1 MEKNT
6 NQYNFSIVVPCFNE
20 SLAVSKTAKEIFS
33 TLTTW
38 QENED
43 VQLGFELIF
52 VNDGSTDDSESI
64 IEKITQKHSNINMLN
79 LRRNYGQ
86 TAAMQA
92 GFDHSKGDIVI
103 PMDGDMQNDPKDI
116 PKLIQKINEG
126 YDVVSGWRK
135 DRLDK
140 KYTRIIPSKIA
151 NHLISKISGLH
162 LHDYGCTLKAYKKE
176 ILNDIKLYGEMH
188 RFIPIYASWE
198 GAKVTEIPVIHHART
213 AGKTKYGLSRIPK
226 VILDILVIRFF
237 DKSLDRPIHLFVKF
251 GLFMFFLAFVLSILA
266 LFLKIFMNISFILTP
281 LPLLVVFFSMSGLLC
296 IFIGLLAEIQSRIY
310 FESIGRPPYLIKQKR
325 NTKKE

>member
-1 MEKNT
+1 M
-6 NQYNFSIVVPCFNE
+6 FSIVIPIYNE
-20 SLAVSKTAKEIFS
+20 ADNIVKLSDSILKALSNLEYEVLFI
-33 TLTTW
+33 
-38 QENED
+38 
-43 VQLGFELIF
+43 
-52 VNDGSTDDSESI
+52 NDGSTDDSESI
-64 IEKITQKHSNINMLN
+64 IEKITQKHSNINMIN

-135 DRLDK
+135 ERLDK

-176 ILNDIKLYGEMH
+176 VLNDIKLYGEMH

-237 DKSLDRPIHLFVKF
+237 DKSLDRPIHLFGKF

-266 LFLKIFMNISFILTP
+266 FFLKIFMNISFILTP

>member
-1 MEKNT
+1 MISIIIPI
-6 NQYNFSIVVPCFNE
+6 YNEEDNIVKLSESILS
-20 SLAVSKTAKEIFS
+20 SLSDLKYEVLFI
-33 TLTTW
+33 
-38 QENED
+38 
-43 VQLGFELIF
+43 
-52 VNDGSTDDSESI
+52 NDGSTDNSESI
-64 IEKITQKHSNINMLN
+64 IEKLTEKNSNFKLIN

-92 GFDHSKGDIVI
+92 GFDHSSGIIVI

-116 PKLIQKINEG
+116 PKLIEKINEG

-135 DRLDK
+135 ERLDK
-140 KYTRIIPSKIA
+140 KFTRILPSKIA
-151 NHLISKISGLH
+151 NHLISKISGLY

-176 ILNDIKLYGEMH
+176 VLNDIKLYGEMH

-198 GAKVTEIPVIHHART
+198 GANVTEIPVRHHART

-237 DKSLDRPIHLFVKF
+237 DKSLDRPIHLFGKF
-251 GLFMFFLAFVLSILA
+251 GLFMFFIAFILSLLAVY
-266 LFLKIFMNISFILTP
+266 LKLFMNISFILTP

-310 FESIGRPPYLIKQKR
+310 FESIGRPSYLIKNK
-325 NTKKE
+325 NNAKKE